1 MVSTRKQFAQQSTA
15 AAGAGLSS
23 QKKKKPKKRKPQRQK
38 KKGGNSTLAKPMSK
52 KHGVYRTATGH
63 VVLDPN
69 APWTKLFEKIY
80 DKRTVAKK
88 KKVNPRFRKQFRWYR
103 N

>member
-1 MVSTRKQFAQQSTA
+1 MVSTRKQFARQSTA
-15 AAGAGLSS
+15 AAGAGVSS
-23 QKKKKPKKRKPQRQK
+23 QKKKKPQRQ

-80 DKRTVAKK
+80 DQRTVAKK